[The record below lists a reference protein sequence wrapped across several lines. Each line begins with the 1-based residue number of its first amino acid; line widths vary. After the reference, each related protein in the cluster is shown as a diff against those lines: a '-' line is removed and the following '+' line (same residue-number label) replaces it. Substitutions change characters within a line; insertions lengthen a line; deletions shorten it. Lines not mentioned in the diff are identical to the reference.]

1 MQSAS
6 IHRQIALVSYGTQ
19 FLRDKLA
26 LDDWYRHGIFF
37 GARLQFRQLS
47 DNALLADDFTWWLG
61 ILKESG
67 AVRLSLHLLS
77 EFGIGRP
84 AVIHDGDYAVVAH
97 FPDRHQI
104 WAVGVERAAWLGHP
118 LLPDVPGI
126 PIFPDATHWGGEID
140 GYWCVEERPGQL
152 EVPETNWKALADAI
166 GTDLDIAMPSS
177 LAPPGPVFLPPEP
190 AASWA
195 KFPLFPSGS
204 VTVLAHGM
212 LASLYREQSKF
223 ANDTH
228 FKNENSYYQSLD
240 DEGAA
245 KVDDW
250 GRRLDG
256 WVREVEM
263 RCANESRQRASGDD
277 GMPLPLP
284 PAAAKPAARPAASK
298 DVRPVR
304 DARTPSYA
312 DPVTPP
318 GRRWLRRIV
327 FVVVLA
333 VVCLLLLAFAHI
345 VAAWP
350 WLSVVLGLP
359 FAVYAV
365 YVKE

>member
-6 IHRQIALVSYGTQ
+6 KHRQIALVSYGTQ
-19 FLRDKLA
+19 CLRGKLA

-37 GARLQFRQLS
+37 GARLQFRQLA

-61 ILKESG
+61 ILKQSG

-77 EFGIGRP
+77 EFGIAPPQVLRSGE
-84 AVIHDGDYAVVAH
+84 HAVVVH

-104 WAVGVERAAWLGHP
+104 WAVGEERPEWLTHP

-140 GYWCVEERPGQL
+140 SYWCVAERAGQL
-152 EVPETNWKALADAI
+152 EVPETRWKALADSIA
-166 GTDLDIAMPSS
+166 TDLETNIPSS
-177 LAPPGPVFLPPEP
+177 LAPAGPIFLPQEP
-190 AASWA
+190 PASWA

-204 VTVLAHGM
+204 VSSLAHAVLAT
-212 LASLYREQSKF
+212 LYSERARF

-228 FKNENSYYQSLD
+228 PKNENSVYQGF
-240 DEGAA
+240 DEEGIAQI
-245 KVDDW
+245 DDW

-256 WVREVEM
+256 WISEVEL
-263 RCANESRQRASGDD
+263 RCANECRQRASSHD
-277 GMPLPLP
+277 GLPLPLP
-284 PAAAKPAARPAASK
+284 PFAALPARSKTVKTQKEGPAPT
-298 DVRPVR
+298 D
-304 DARTPSYA
+304 TG
-312 DPVTPP
+312 PVTTS
-318 GRRWLRRIV
+318 GGKWLRRLV

-350 WLSVVLGLP
+350 WLSVIIGLP

-365 YVKE
+365 YVKGGN

>member
-6 IHRQIALVSYGTQ
+6 NHRQIALVSYGTQ

-26 LDDWYRHGIFF
+26 LHDWYRHGIFF
-37 GARLQFRQLS
+37 GARLQFRQLA
-47 DNALLADDFTWWLG
+47 DNTLLADDFTWWLG

-77 EFGIGRP
+77 EFGIARP
-84 AVIHDGDYAVVAH
+84 AVIHYGDYALVAH
-97 FPDRHQI
+97 FPDHHQI
-104 WAVGVERAAWLGHP
+104 WAVGVERPAWLEHP
-118 LLPDVPGI
+118 LVPDVPGI

-140 GYWCVEERPGQL
+140 SYWCLEERPGQL
-152 EVPETNWKALADAI
+152 EVPETNWKALASSIA
-166 GTDLDIAMPSS
+166 TDLDITIPSS
-177 LAPPGPVFLPPEP
+177 LAPPGPIFLPPTPP
-190 AASWA
+190 AAWA
-195 KFPLFPSGS
+195 RFPLFPSGS
-204 VTVLAHGM
+204 VTVVAHGI

-228 FKNENSYYQSLD
+228 FKNDSSYYQGLD
-240 DEGAA
+240 AEGAA

-256 WVREVEM
+256 WVVEVEM
-263 RCANESRQRASGDD
+263 RCANEYRQRASSDD

-284 PAAAKPAARPAASK
+284 PAASK
-298 DVRPVR
+298 NLRSQQEPQ
-304 DARTPSYA
+304 APTAPSYT

-318 GRRWLRRIV
+318 GRKWFRRVV

>member
-1 MQSAS
+1 MQSES

-19 FLRDKLA
+19 CLRGKLA

-37 GARLQFRQLS
+37 NARLLFRQPEN
-47 DNALLADDFTWWLG
+47 NALLADDFTWWLG
-61 ILKESG
+61 ILKGSG
-67 AVRLSLHLLS
+67 AVRLSLHLLA
-77 EFGIGRP
+77 EFGIARP
-84 AVIHDGDYAVVAH
+84 AVIEYGDYAVVAH

-104 WAVGVERAAWLGHP
+104 WAVGVEHPAWFDHP
-118 LLPDVPGI
+118 LVADVPGI
-126 PIFPDATHWGGEID
+126 PVFPNATSWGGEID
-140 GYWCVEERPGQL
+140 SYWCVEERAGQL
-152 EVPETNWKALADAI
+152 EVPETNWKALANSIA
-166 GTDLDIAMPSS
+166 TDLDISIPSS
-177 LAPPGPVFLPPEP
+177 LAPPGPIYLPPEP
-190 AASWA
+190 PASWA
-195 KFPLFPSGS
+195 KFALFPSGS

-212 LASLYREQSKF
+212 LASLYREQAKF
-223 ANDTH
+223 ANDAH
-228 FKNENSYYQSLD
+228 FKNDSSYYQGLD
-240 DEGAA
+240 AEGAA

-263 RCANESRQRASGDD
+263 RCANEARQRASGDN
-277 GMPLPLP
+277 GIPLPLP
-284 PAAAKPAARPAASK
+284 PAAAPPAARPAASK
-298 DVRPVR
+298 HAKAQQNAQAP
-304 DARTPSYA
+304 AYA

-318 GRRWLRRIV
+318 GRKWFRRIV

-359 FAVYAV
+359 FAIYAV

>member
-1 MQSAS
+1 MHSES
-6 IHRQIALVSYGTQ
+6 IHRQITLVSYGTQ
-19 FLRDKLA
+19 FLRGKLA

-37 GARLQFRQLS
+37 NARLQFRQR
-47 DNALLADDFTWWLG
+47 DGNALLADDFTWWLG
-61 ILKESG
+61 ILKQSG
-67 AVRLSLHLLS
+67 ALRLSLHLLA
-77 EFGIGRP
+77 EFGIARP
-84 AVIHDGDYAVVAH
+84 AIILYGEYAVVAH

-104 WAVGVERAAWLGHP
+104 WAVGVERPAWRDHP
-118 LLPDVPGI
+118 LVPHVPGI
-126 PIFPDATHWGGEID
+126 PVFPDATSWGGEID
-140 GYWCVEERPGQL
+140 SYWCLDERPGQL

-166 GTDLDIAMPSS
+166 GTDLDLAMPSS

-190 AASWA
+190 RASWA
-195 KFPLFPSGS
+195 RFPLFPSGS

-212 LASLYREQSKF
+212 LASLYREQAKF
-223 ANDTH
+223 ANDMH

-256 WVREVEM
+256 WVGEIEM
-263 RCANESRQRASGDD
+263 RCANESRQRASRDD
-277 GMPLPLP
+277 GVPLPLP
-284 PAAAKPAARPAASK
+284 PAAAKPAARHAASE
-298 DVRPVR
+298 DIRPVL
-304 DARTPSYA
+304 DARTPLYA

-327 FVVVLA
+327 FVAVLA

-350 WLSVVLGLP
+350 
-359 FAVYAV
+359 
-365 YVKE
+365 

>member
-1 MQSAS
+1 MQSES

-19 FLRDKLA
+19 FLRDQLA

-37 GARLQFRQLS
+37 GARLQFRQLA

-61 ILKESG
+61 ILKQSG

-77 EFGIGRP
+77 EFGIARP
-84 AVIHDGDYAVVAH
+84 AVIHYGDYAVVAH
-97 FPDRHQI
+97 FPGRHQI
-104 WAVGVERAAWLGHP
+104 WAVGVERPAWLEHP
-118 LLPDVPGI
+118 LVPDVPGI

-140 GYWCVEERPGQL
+140 SYWCVEERDGQL
-152 EVPETNWKALADAI
+152 DVPETHWKALADSIA
-166 GTDLDIAMPSS
+166 TDLETNIPSS
-177 LAPPGPVFLPPEP
+177 LAPAGPVFLPQEP
-190 AASWA
+190 PASWA

-204 VTVLAHGM
+204 VSSLAHAVLAT
-212 LASLYREQSKF
+212 LYSERARF

-228 FKNENSYYQSLD
+228 HKNDNSYYHGFD
-240 DEGAA
+240 AEGIAQI
-245 KVDDW
+245 DDW

-256 WVREVEM
+256 WIVEVEM
-263 RCANESRQRASGDD
+263 RCANEYRQRASSDG

-284 PAAAKPAARPAASK
+284 PAASK
-298 DVRPVR
+298 NVRPQQEPQ
-304 DARTPSYA
+304 APTAPSYT
-312 DPVTPP
+312 DPVTTT
-318 GRRWLRRIV
+318 GGKWLRRVV

-350 WLSVVLGLP
+350 WLALVIGLP
-359 FAVYAV
+359 FAIYAV

>member
-1 MQSAS
+1 MQSES

-19 FLRDKLA
+19 CLRGKLA

-37 GARLQFRQLS
+37 NARLLFRQLG

-61 ILKESG
+61 ILKQSG
-67 AVRLSLHLLS
+67 AVRLSLHLLA
-77 EFGIGRP
+77 EFGIARP
-84 AVIHDGDYAVVAH
+84 AVIEYGDYAVVAH

-104 WAVGVERAAWLGHP
+104 WAVGVEHPAWFDHP
-118 LLPDVPGI
+118 LVADVPGI
-126 PIFPDATHWGGEID
+126 PVFPNATSWGGEID
-140 GYWCVEERPGQL
+140 SYWCVEERAGQL
-152 EVPETNWKALADAI
+152 EVPETNWKALANSIAA
-166 GTDLDIAMPSS
+166 DLDISIPSS
-177 LAPPGPVFLPPEP
+177 LAPPGPIYLPPEP
-190 AASWA
+190 PASWA
-195 KFPLFPSGS
+195 KFALFPSGS

-212 LASLYREQSKF
+212 LASLYQEQSRF

-228 FKNENSYYQSLD
+228 FKNDSSYYQGLD
-240 DEGAA
+240 AEGAA

-256 WVREVEM
+256 WVVEVEM
-263 RCANESRQRASGDD
+263 RCANEARQRASGDD
-277 GMPLPLP
+277 GIPLPLP
-284 PAAAKPAARPAASK
+284 PGAAQPAARPAAGK
-298 DVRPVR
+298 HAKAQQNAQAP
-304 DARTPSYA
+304 AYA

-318 GRRWLRRIV
+318 GRKWFRRIV

-359 FAVYAV
+359 FAIYAV

>member
-1 MQSAS
+1 MQSES

-19 FLRDKLA
+19 CLRGKLA

-37 GARLQFRQLS
+37 NARLLFRQPEN
-47 DNALLADDFTWWLG
+47 NALLADDFTWWLG
-61 ILKESG
+61 ILKGSG
-67 AVRLSLHLLS
+67 AVRLSLHLMA
-77 EFGIGRP
+77 EFGIARP
-84 AVIHDGDYAVVAH
+84 AVIEYGDYAVVAH

-104 WAVGVERAAWLGHP
+104 WAVGVEHPAWFDHP
-118 LLPDVPGI
+118 LVADVPGI
-126 PIFPDATHWGGEID
+126 PVFPNATSWGGEID
-140 GYWCVEERPGQL
+140 SYWCVEERAGQL
-152 EVPETNWKALADAI
+152 EVPETNWKALANSIA
-166 GTDLDIAMPSS
+166 TDLDISIPSS
-177 LAPPGPVFLPPEP
+177 LAPPGPIYLPPEP
-190 AASWA
+190 PASWA
-195 KFPLFPSGS
+195 KFALFPSGS

-212 LASLYREQSKF
+212 LASLYREQAKF

-228 FKNENSYYQSLD
+228 FKNDSSYYPGLD
-240 DEGAA
+240 AEGAA

-263 RCANESRQRASGDD
+263 RCANEARQRASGDN
-277 GMPLPLP
+277 GIPLPLP
-284 PAAAKPAARPAASK
+284 PAAAPPAARPAASK
-298 DVRPVR
+298 HAKAQQNAQAP
-304 DARTPSYA
+304 AYA

-318 GRRWLRRIV
+318 GRKWFRRIV

-359 FAVYAV
+359 FAIYAV

>member
-6 IHRQIALVSYGTQ
+6 NHRQIALVSYGTQ

-37 GARLQFRQLS
+37 GARLQFRQLA

-67 AVRLSLHLLS
+67 AVRLSLHLLA
-77 EFGIGRP
+77 EFGIARP
-84 AVIHDGDYAVVAH
+84 AVIQYGDYAVVAH

-104 WAVGVERAAWLGHP
+104 WAIGVERPAWLEHP
-118 LLPDVPGI
+118 LVPDVPGI

-140 GYWCVEERPGQL
+140 SYWCLEERPGQL
-152 EVPETNWKALADAI
+152 EVPETNWKALASSIA
-166 GTDLDIAMPSS
+166 TDLDITIPSS
-177 LAPPGPVFLPPEP
+177 LAPPGPIFLPPTPP
-190 AASWA
+190 AAWA
-195 KFPLFPSGS
+195 RFPLFPSGS
-204 VTVLAHGM
+204 VTVVAHGI

-228 FKNENSYYQSLD
+228 FKNDSSYYQGLD
-240 DEGAA
+240 AEGAA

-256 WVREVEM
+256 WVVEVEM
-263 RCANESRQRASGDD
+263 RCANEYRQRASSDD

-284 PAAAKPAARPAASK
+284 PAAAKPVAPSSRQEQERKAPAY
-298 DVRPVR
+298 
-304 DARTPSYA
+304 T

-318 GRRWLRRIV
+318 GRKWFRRVV

>member
-1 MQSAS
+1 MQSES

-37 GARLQFRQLS
+37 GARLQFRQLA
-47 DNALLADDFTWWLG
+47 DNTLLADDFTWWLG

-67 AVRLSLHLLS
+67 AVRLSLHLLT
-77 EFGIGRP
+77 EFGIARP
-84 AVIHDGDYAVVAH
+84 AVIQYGDYAVVAH

-104 WAVGVERAAWLGHP
+104 WAIGVERPAWLEHP
-118 LLPDVPGI
+118 LVPDVPGI

-140 GYWCVEERPGQL
+140 SYWCLEERPGQL
-152 EVPETNWKALADAI
+152 AVPETNWKALASSIA
-166 GTDLDIAMPSS
+166 TDLDITIPSS
-177 LAPPGPVFLPPEP
+177 LAPPGPIFLPPTPP
-190 AASWA
+190 AAWA
-195 KFPLFPSGS
+195 RFPLFPSGS
-204 VTVLAHGM
+204 VTVVAHGI

-228 FKNENSYYQSLD
+228 FKNDSSYYQGLD
-240 DEGAA
+240 AEGAA

-256 WVREVEM
+256 WIVEVEM
-263 RCANESRQRASGDD
+263 RCANEYRQRASSDD

-284 PAAAKPAARPAASK
+284 PAASK
-298 DVRPVR
+298 NIRSQQEPQ
-304 DARTPSYA
+304 APTAPSYT
-312 DPVTPP
+312 DPATPP
-318 GRRWLRRIV
+318 GRKWFRRVV
-327 FVVVLA
+327 FLVVLA

>member
-1 MQSAS
+1 MQSES

-19 FLRDKLA
+19 CLRGKLA

-37 GARLQFRQLS
+37 NARLLFRQPEN
-47 DNALLADDFTWWLG
+47 NALLADDFTWWLG
-61 ILKESG
+61 ILKGSG
-67 AVRLSLHLLS
+67 AVRLSLHLLA
-77 EFGIGRP
+77 EFGIARP
-84 AVIHDGDYAVVAH
+84 AVIEYGDYAVVAH

-104 WAVGVERAAWLGHP
+104 WAVGVEHPAWFDHP
-118 LLPDVPGI
+118 LVADVPGI
-126 PIFPDATHWGGEID
+126 PVFPNATSWGGEID
-140 GYWCVEERPGQL
+140 SYWCVEERAGQL
-152 EVPETNWKALADAI
+152 EVPETNWKALANSIA
-166 GTDLDIAMPSS
+166 TDLDISIPSS
-177 LAPPGPVFLPPEP
+177 LAPPGPIYLPPEP
-190 AASWA
+190 PASWA
-195 KFPLFPSGS
+195 KFALFPSGS

-212 LASLYREQSKF
+212 LASLYREQAKF

-228 FKNENSYYQSLD
+228 FKNDSSYYQGLD
-240 DEGAA
+240 AEGAA

-263 RCANESRQRASGDD
+263 RCANEARQRASGDN
-277 GMPLPLP
+277 GIPLPLP
-284 PAAAKPAARPAASK
+284 PAAAPPAARPAASK
-298 DVRPVR
+298 HAKAQQNAQAP
-304 DARTPSYA
+304 AYA

-318 GRRWLRRIV
+318 RRKWFRRIV

-359 FAVYAV
+359 FAIYAV

>member
-37 GARLQFRQLS
+37 GARLQFRQLA

-104 WAVGVERAAWLGHP
+104 WAVGVERAAWLDHP
-118 LLPDVPGI
+118 LLPDVPGV
-126 PIFPDATHWGGEID
+126 PIFPDATHWGGELD
-140 GYWCVEERPGQL
+140 GYWCVEERPGPL
-152 EVPETNWKALADAI
+152 AVPETNWKALANSIA
-166 GTDLDIAMPSS
+166 TDLETTIPSS
-177 LAPPGPVFLPPEP
+177 LAPPGPVFLPSTPP
-190 AASWA
+190 AAWA
-195 KFPLFPSGS
+195 RFPLFPSGS
-204 VTVLAHGM
+204 VTVVAHGI

-228 FKNENSYYQSLD
+228 FKNDSSYYQGLD

-256 WVREVEM
+256 WIVEVEM
-263 RCANESRQRASGDD
+263 RCANEYRQRASSDD

-284 PAAAKPAARPAASK
+284 PAAAKPAATPARQEPERKA
-298 DVRPVR
+298 P
-304 DARTPSYA
+304 TYT

-318 GRRWLRRIV
+318 GRKWFRRIV
-327 FVVVLA
+327 FLVVLA

-359 FAVYAV
+359 FAIYAV

>member
-1 MQSAS
+1 MHSES

-19 FLRDKLA
+19 FLRGKLA

-37 GARLQFRQLS
+37 GARLQFRQLG

-61 ILKESG
+61 ILKQSG

-77 EFGIGRP
+77 EFGIAAPHVLRSGE
-84 AVIHDGDYAVVAH
+84 HAVVVH

-104 WAVGVERAAWLGHP
+104 WAVGEERAGWLTHP
-118 LLPDVPGI
+118 LLPDAPGI
-126 PIFPDATHWGGEID
+126 PVFPDATSWGGEID
-140 GYWCVEERPGQL
+140 SYWCVGERPGPL
-152 EVPETNWKALADAI
+152 EVPETHWKALADSIA
-166 GTDLDIAMPSS
+166 TDLETNIPSS
-177 LAPPGPVFLPPEP
+177 LAPAGPIFLPQEP
-190 AASWA
+190 PASWA

-204 VTVLAHGM
+204 VSSLAHAVLAT
-212 LASLYREQSKF
+212 LYSERARF

-228 FKNENSYYQSLD
+228 PKNENSYYHGFDAQ
-240 DEGAA
+240 GIAQI
-245 KVDDW
+245 DDW

-256 WVREVEM
+256 WIVEVEL
-263 RCANESRQRASGDD
+263 RCANECRQRASSHD

-284 PAAAKPAARPAASK
+284 SAAARPARSK
-298 DVRPVR
+298 RVETRKEGQAPGY
-304 DARTPSYA
+304 T
-312 DPVTPP
+312 DPVTTT
-318 GRRWLRRIV
+318 GGKWLRRIV

>member
-1 MQSAS
+1 MHSAS
-6 IHRQIALVSYGTQ
+6 THRQIALVSYGTQ

-37 GARLQFRQLS
+37 GARLQFRQLA

-61 ILKESG
+61 ILKQSG
-67 AVRLSLHLLS
+67 AVRLSLHLLA
-77 EFGIGRP
+77 EFGIARP

-97 FPDRHQI
+97 FRDRHQI
-104 WAVGVERAAWLGHP
+104 WAVGVERPAWLDHP
-118 LLPDVPGI
+118 LVPDVPGI

-140 GYWCVEERPGQL
+140 SYWCLEERPGPL
-152 EVPETNWKALADAI
+152 EVPETHWKALANSIAA
-166 GTDLDIAMPSS
+166 DLDISIPSS
-177 LAPPGPVFLPPEP
+177 LAPPGPIILPSTPP
-190 AASWA
+190 AAWA
-195 KFPLFPSGS
+195 RFPLFPSGS
-204 VTVLAHGM
+204 ATVVAHGI
-212 LASLYREQSKF
+212 LASLYREQSRF

-228 FKNENSYYQSLD
+228 FKNDSSDYQGLD
-240 DEGAA
+240 AAGAA
-245 KVDDW
+245 RVDDW

-256 WVREVEM
+256 SIVEVEL
-263 RCANESRQRASGDD
+263 RCANEYRQRASSDD

-284 PAAAKPAARPAASK
+284 PAASKNVRSQQEPQAPTAASY
-298 DVRPVR
+298 
-304 DARTPSYA
+304 T

-318 GRRWLRRIV
+318 GRKWLRRIV

-333 VVCLLLLAFAHI
+333 VMCLLLLAFAHI

>member
-6 IHRQIALVSYGTQ
+6 IHRQLALVSYGTQ

-37 GARLQFRQLS
+37 GARLQFRQLA

-77 EFGIGRP
+77 EFGIAHP
-84 AVIHDGDYAVVAH
+84 PVIHDGDYAVVAH

-104 WAVGVERAAWLGHP
+104 WAVGVERAAWLDHP
-118 LLPDVPGI
+118 LVPDVPGV

-140 GYWCVEERPGQL
+140 GYWCVEERPGPL
-152 EVPETNWKALADAI
+152 AVPETNWKALANSIA
-166 GTDLDIAMPSS
+166 TDLETTIPSS
-177 LAPPGPVFLPPEP
+177 LAPPGPIFLPSTPP
-190 AASWA
+190 AAWA
-195 KFPLFPSGS
+195 RFPLFPSGS
-204 VTVLAHGM
+204 VTVVAHGI
-212 LASLYREQSKF
+212 LASLYREQSRF

-228 FKNENSYYQSLD
+228 FKNDSSYYQGLD

-256 WVREVEM
+256 WIVEVEM
-263 RCANESRQRASGDD
+263 RCANEYRQRASSDD

-284 PAAAKPAARPAASK
+284 PAAAKPAATS
-298 DVRPVR
+298 VRQEPER
-304 DARTPSYA
+304 KAPTYT

-318 GRRWLRRIV
+318 GRKWFRRIV
-327 FVVVLA
+327 FLVVLA

-359 FAVYAV
+359 FAIYAV

>member
-1 MQSAS
+1 MHSAS
-6 IHRQIALVSYGTQ
+6 THRQIALVSYGTQ

-37 GARLQFRQLS
+37 GARLQFRQLA

-61 ILKESG
+61 ILKQSG
-67 AVRLSLHLLS
+67 AVRLSLHLLA
-77 EFGIGRP
+77 EFGIARP

-104 WAVGVERAAWLGHP
+104 WAVGVERPAWLDHP
-118 LLPDVPGI
+118 LVPDVPGI

-140 GYWCVEERPGQL
+140 SYWCLEERPGPL
-152 EVPETNWKALADAI
+152 EVPETNWKALANSIAA
-166 GTDLDIAMPSS
+166 DLDISIPSS
-177 LAPPGPVFLPPEP
+177 LAPPGPIILPSTPP
-190 AASWA
+190 AAWA
-195 KFPLFPSGS
+195 RFPLFPSGS
-204 VTVLAHGM
+204 ATVVAHGI
-212 LASLYREQSKF
+212 LASLYREQSRF

-228 FKNENSYYQSLD
+228 FKNDSSYYQGLD
-240 DEGAA
+240 AAGAA
-245 KVDDW
+245 RVDDW

-256 WVREVEM
+256 SIVEVEL
-263 RCANESRQRASGDD
+263 RCANEYRQRASSDD

-284 PAAAKPAARPAASK
+284 PAASKNVRSQQEPQAPTAASY
-298 DVRPVR
+298 
-304 DARTPSYA
+304 T

-318 GRRWLRRIV
+318 GRKWLRRIV

-333 VVCLLLLAFAHI
+333 VACLLLLAFAHI

>member
-1 MQSAS
+1 MQSES

-37 GARLQFRQLS
+37 GARLQFRQLA
-47 DNALLADDFTWWLG
+47 DNTLLADDFTWWLG

-67 AVRLSLHLLS
+67 AVRLSLHLLA
-77 EFGIGRP
+77 EFGIARP
-84 AVIHDGDYAVVAH
+84 AVIQYGDYAVVAH

-104 WAVGVERAAWLGHP
+104 WAIGVERPAWLEHP
-118 LLPDVPGI
+118 LVPDVPGI

-140 GYWCVEERPGQL
+140 SYWCLEERPGQL
-152 EVPETNWKALADAI
+152 EVPETNWKALANSIA
-166 GTDLDIAMPSS
+166 TDLDITIPSS
-177 LAPPGPVFLPPEP
+177 LAPPGPIFLPPTPP
-190 AASWA
+190 AAWA
-195 KFPLFPSGS
+195 RFPLFPSGS
-204 VTVLAHGM
+204 VTVVAHGI

-228 FKNENSYYQSLD
+228 FKNDSSYYQGLD
-240 DEGAA
+240 AEGAA

-256 WVREVEM
+256 WIVEVEM
-263 RCANESRQRASGDD
+263 RCANEYRQRASSDAGTL
-277 GMPLPLP
+277 LPLP
-284 PAAAKPAARPAASK
+284 PAASK
-298 DVRPVR
+298 NLRSQQEPQ
-304 DARTPSYA
+304 APTAPSYT
-312 DPVTPP
+312 DPVTLP
-318 GRRWLRRIV
+318 GRKWFRRVV
-327 FVVVLA
+327 FLVVLA

>member
-1 MQSAS
+1 MQSES

-19 FLRDKLA
+19 CLRGKLA

-37 GARLQFRQLS
+37 NARLLFRQPEN
-47 DNALLADDFTWWLG
+47 NALLADDFTWWLG
-61 ILKESG
+61 ILKGSG
-67 AVRLSLHLLS
+67 AVRLSLHLLA
-77 EFGIGRP
+77 EFGIARP
-84 AVIHDGDYAVVAH
+84 AVIEYGDYAVVAH

-104 WAVGVERAAWLGHP
+104 WAVGVEHPAWFDHP
-118 LLPDVPGI
+118 LVADVPGI
-126 PIFPDATHWGGEID
+126 PVFPNATSWGGEID
-140 GYWCVEERPGQL
+140 SYWCVEERAGQL
-152 EVPETNWKALADAI
+152 EVPETNWKALANSIA
-166 GTDLDIAMPSS
+166 TDLDISIPSS
-177 LAPPGPVFLPPEP
+177 LAPPGPIYLPPEP
-190 AASWA
+190 PASWA
-195 KFPLFPSGS
+195 KFALFPSGS

-212 LASLYREQSKF
+212 LASLYREQAKF

-228 FKNENSYYQSLD
+228 FKNDSSYYQGLD
-240 DEGAA
+240 AEGAA

-256 WVREVEM
+256 WVVEVEM
-263 RCANESRQRASGDD
+263 RCANEARQRASGDN
-277 GMPLPLP
+277 GIPLPLP
-284 PAAAKPAARPAASK
+284 PAAAPPAARPAASK
-298 DVRPVR
+298 HAKAQQNAQAP
-304 DARTPSYA
+304 AYA

-318 GRRWLRRIV
+318 GRKWFRRIV

-359 FAVYAV
+359 FAIYAV

>member
-1 MQSAS
+1 MHSES
-6 IHRQIALVSYGTQ
+6 NHRQIALVSYGTQ

-37 GARLQFRQLS
+37 GARLQFRQLA

-61 ILKESG
+61 ILKQSG
-67 AVRLSLHLLS
+67 AVRLSLHLLA
-77 EFGIGRP
+77 EFGIARP

-104 WAVGVERAAWLGHP
+104 WAVGVERPAWLEHP
-118 LLPDVPGI
+118 LVPDVPGM
-126 PIFPDATHWGGEID
+126 PIFPDATHWGGELD
-140 GYWCVEERPGQL
+140 SYWCVEERPGPL
-152 EVPETNWKALADAI
+152 EVPETNWKALASSIAS
-166 GTDLDIAMPSS
+166 DLDITIPSS
-177 LAPPGPVFLPPEP
+177 LAPPGPIYLPSEPP
-190 AASWA
+190 AAWA
-195 KFPLFPSGS
+195 RFPLFPSGS

-212 LASLYREQSKF
+212 LASLYREQAKF

-228 FKNENSYYQSLD
+228 FKNDSSYYQGLD
-240 DEGAA
+240 AEGAA

-256 WVREVEM
+256 WVVEVEM
-263 RCANESRQRASGDD
+263 RCANEYRQRASGDA
-277 GMPLPLP
+277 GIPLPLP
-284 PAAAKPAARPAASK
+284 PAAAKPAA
-298 DVRPVR
+298 
-304 DARTPSYA
+304 TPSRQEQERKAPAYT

-318 GRRWLRRIV
+318 GRKWFRRIV

-350 WLSVVLGLP
+350 WVALVIGLP

>member
-37 GARLQFRQLS
+37 GARLQFRQLA

-67 AVRLSLHLLS
+67 AVRLSLHLLA
-77 EFGIGRP
+77 EFGIARP
-84 AVIHDGDYAVVAH
+84 AVIQYGDYAVVAH

-104 WAVGVERAAWLGHP
+104 WAIGVERPAWLDHP
-118 LLPDVPGI
+118 LVPDVPGI
-126 PIFPDATHWGGEID
+126 PIFPDATHWGGELD
-140 GYWCVEERPGQL
+140 GYWCLEERQGQL
-152 EVPETNWKALADAI
+152 EVPETNWKALAGSIAA
-166 GTDLDIAMPSS
+166 DLEITIPSS
-177 LAPPGPVFLPPEP
+177 LAPPGPVFLPSTPP
-190 AASWA
+190 AAWA
-195 KFPLFPSGS
+195 KFALFPSGS
-204 VTVLAHGM
+204 ATVVAHGI
-212 LASLYREQSKF
+212 LASLYREQAKF

-228 FKNENSYYQSLD
+228 FKNDSSYYQGLD
-240 DEGAA
+240 AAGAA

-256 WVREVEM
+256 WIVEVEL
-263 RCANESRQRASGDD
+263 RCANEYRQRASSDD
-277 GMPLPLP
+277 GVPLPLP
-284 PAAAKPAARPAASK
+284 PAAAKPVAPPARQEREPQAPK
-298 DVRPVR
+298 Y
-304 DARTPSYA
+304 T
-312 DPVTPP
+312 DPLTPP
-318 GRRWLRRIV
+318 GRKWLRRIA

-333 VVCLLLLAFAHI
+333 VMCLLLLAFAHI

-365 YVKE
+365 YVKGDS

>member
-6 IHRQIALVSYGTQ
+6 NHRQIALVSYGTQ

-37 GARLQFRQLS
+37 GARLQFRQLA
-47 DNALLADDFTWWLG
+47 DNTLLADDFTWWLG

-67 AVRLSLHLLS
+67 AVRLSLHLLA
-77 EFGIGRP
+77 EFGIARP
-84 AVIHDGDYAVVAH
+84 VVIQYGDYAVVAH

-104 WAVGVERAAWLGHP
+104 WAIGVERPAWLEHP
-118 LLPDVPGI
+118 LVPDVPGI
-126 PIFPDATHWGGEID
+126 PIFPDATHWGGELD
-140 GYWCVEERPGQL
+140 SYWCLEERSGQL
-152 EVPETNWKALADAI
+152 EVPETNWKALAGSIAT
-166 GTDLDIAMPSS
+166 GLDITIPSS
-177 LAPPGPVFLPPEP
+177 LAPPGPIFLPPTPP
-190 AASWA
+190 AAWA
-195 KFPLFPSGS
+195 RFPLFPSGS
-204 VTVLAHGM
+204 VTVVAHGI

-228 FKNENSYYQSLD
+228 FKNESSYYQGLD
-240 DEGAA
+240 AEGAA

-256 WVREVEM
+256 WIVEVEM
-263 RCANESRQRASGDD
+263 RCANEYRQRASSDAGTL
-277 GMPLPLP
+277 LPLP
-284 PAAAKPAARPAASK
+284 PAASK
-298 DVRPVR
+298 NLRSQQEPQ
-304 DARTPSYA
+304 APTAPSYT
-312 DPVTPP
+312 DPVTLP
-318 GRRWLRRIV
+318 GRKWFRRVV
-327 FVVVLA
+327 FLVVLA

-350 WLSVVLGLP
+350 WLSVVLALP

>member
-1 MQSAS
+1 MQSES

-19 FLRDKLA
+19 CLRGKLA

-37 GARLQFRQLS
+37 NARLLFRQPEN
-47 DNALLADDFTWWLG
+47 NALLADDFTWWLG
-61 ILKESG
+61 ILKGSG
-67 AVRLSLHLLS
+67 AVRLSLHLLA
-77 EFGIGRP
+77 EFGIARP
-84 AVIHDGDYAVVAH
+84 AVIEYGDYAVVAH

-104 WAVGVERAAWLGHP
+104 WAVGVEHPAWFDHP
-118 LLPDVPGI
+118 LVADVPGI
-126 PIFPDATHWGGEID
+126 PVFPNATSWGGEID
-140 GYWCVEERPGQL
+140 SYWCVEERAGQL
-152 EVPETNWKALADAI
+152 EVPETNWKALANSIA
-166 GTDLDIAMPSS
+166 TDLDISIPSS
-177 LAPPGPVFLPPEP
+177 LAPPGPIYLPPEP
-190 AASWA
+190 PASWA
-195 KFPLFPSGS
+195 KFALFPSGS

-212 LASLYREQSKF
+212 LASLYREQAKF

-228 FKNENSYYQSLD
+228 FKNDSSYYQGLD
-240 DEGAA
+240 AEGAA

-263 RCANESRQRASGDD
+263 RCANEARQRASGDN
-277 GMPLPLP
+277 GIPLPLP
-284 PAAAKPAARPAASK
+284 PAAAPPAARPAASK
-298 DVRPVR
+298 HAKAQQNAQAP
-304 DARTPSYA
+304 AYA

-318 GRRWLRRIV
+318 GRKWFRRIV

-359 FAVYAV
+359 FAIYAV

>member
-140 GYWCVEERPGQL
+140 GYWCVEERPGPL
-152 EVPETNWKALADAI
+152 AVPETNWKALANSIA
-166 GTDLDIAMPSS
+166 TDLETTIPSS
-177 LAPPGPVFLPPEP
+177 LAPPGPIFLPSTPP
-190 AASWA
+190 AAWA
-195 KFPLFPSGS
+195 RFPLFPSGS
-204 VTVLAHGM
+204 VTVVAHGI

-228 FKNENSYYQSLD
+228 FKNDSSYYQGLD

-256 WVREVEM
+256 WIVEVEM
-263 RCANESRQRASGDD
+263 RCANEYRQRASSDD

-284 PAAAKPAARPAASK
+284 PAAAKPAATPARQEPERKA
-298 DVRPVR
+298 P
-304 DARTPSYA
+304 TYA
-312 DPVTPP
+312 DPVTTT
-318 GRRWLRRIV
+318 GGKWLRRIV

-345 VAAWP
+345 IAAWP

-359 FAVYAV
+359 FAIYAV